1 MVVDSGHG
9 LTSGSAE
16 GGEIARQGALVGG
29 MLTGELCVDDDWC
42 MTGERPKALIL
53 LLLVLLVLL
62 QLERGGVGDMSIPS
76 AQACTKAL
84 RECPLNNGEVGAEVD
99 KCDLVDGDCILYAL
113 KQRLISAT
121 GHADT
126 SPQRRW

>member
-9 LTSGSAE
+9 LTSGSVE

-53 LLLVLLVLL
+53 LLLVLLGSSSGEGVDEGVREVVGLGEDDVVL
-62 QLERGGVGDMSIPS
+62 
-76 AQACTKAL
+76 
-84 RECPLNNGEVGAEVD
+84 GEKVRPGRHV
-99 KCDLVDGDCILYAL
+99 LGI
-113 KQRLISAT
+113 
-121 GHADT
+121 HAAF
-126 SPQRRW
+126 